1 MFSIA
6 DIDKETRKRL
16 YGQQT
21 VSTVEDAQMS
31 AGSPMFTEEDVRSTQ
46 HCLDIILRSV
56 FVSKR
61 ISKDFFSAKCHEYA
75 LSQGTLPIQANTFGS
90 NLMRTLVK
98 GNITDSGITYHALE
112 RAVQLLAAAL
122 GTWGFCIIYNICIDI
137 NNFFLH

>member
-61 ISKDFFSAKCHEYA
+61 ISKDFFS
-75 LSQGTLPIQANTFGS
+75 GTCPDEKFS
-90 NLMRTLVK
+90 
-98 GNITDSGITYHALE
+98 
-112 RAVQLLAAAL
+112 VQETA
-122 GTWGFCIIYNICIDI
+122 DI
-137 NNFFLH
+137 R

>member
-16 YGQQT
+16 YGQQK

-31 AGSPMFTEEDVRSTQ
+31 AGSPMFTEEDVHSTQ

-75 LSQGTLPIQANTFGS
+75 LSQGPLPLQANTFGS

-98 GNITDSGITYHALE
+98 GNITINRFLEALNVLGMTLADMQVTVKSSHGADE
-112 RAVQLLAAAL
+112 KFSVQETA
-122 GTWGFCIIYNICIDI
+122 DI
-137 NNFFLH
+137 R